1 MELSIEERRRI
12 ERQLANNNG
21 ATYMAVSLPEAER
34 LMVARAV
41 ADAVIR
47 SVAETPEGE
56 HLIRLSAMDV
66 TTGERLATGFVNYNV
81 GGPQLRLVVS

>member
-21 ATYMAVSLPEAER
+21 ATYMAVNLAEAER

-41 ADAVIR
+41 ADEQR
-47 SVAETPEGE
+47 KK
-56 HLIRLSAMDV
+56 LSED
-66 TTGERLATGFVNYNV
+66 
-81 GGPQLRLVVS
+81 LRKLNHNSSHRPR

>member
-1 MELSIEERRRI
+1 MELSFEERRRI

-21 ATYMAVSLPEAER
+21 ATYMTVSSAEAER

-56 HLIRLSAMDV
+56 HLIRVSATDV
-66 TTGERLATGFVNYNV
+66 QTGERLATGFVNYSV
-81 GGPQLRLVVS
+81 GASHLRLVVS